1 MGMQIRSWAAA
12 ALAVAFTVVGA
23 GTAAAEEPA
32 PPLPVGKTFLDGF
45 AHEFGDPNG
54 SALGTNDWDCV
65 PSEEHPDP
73 VVLVHG
79 TVLNRHNNWSYLGP
93 LLANEDYCVFAL
105 TYGNH
110 ADLPWPL
117 SSVGGLLPMEDS
129 AQQLSE
135 FVDEVLAAT
144 GAEKV
149 DLVGHSQ
156 GTLMPV
162 WYVKFLGGN
171 EKVDDYISLGPVYE
185 GSHAFLLAASFEL
198 FEHVGVRQDVENLVH
213 FLGCGACPQVLA
225 GSDWIH
231 TIQEAGVYADE
242 VTYTNIMT
250 RYEEIVLPYTSGH
263 REAPNATNIVLQD
276 HCANDFVE
284 HAGIVNDPNAAWFVL
299 DALDPGSA
307 GLLECVFVPPILGWS
322 PDPTISNPA
331 VDEAAVASRPGA

>member
-1 MGMQIRSWAAA
+1 MRLRALTAATFA
-12 ALAVAFTVVGA
+12 AIFALFGT
-23 GTAAAEEPA
+23 GTAQAEEPA
-32 PPLPVGKTFLDGF
+32 PPLPVGKTFLDGL
-45 AHEFGDPNG
+45 ASELG
-54 SALGTNDWDCV
+54 SPGGNAPGTNDWSCV

-73 VVLVHG
+73 VILVHG
-79 TVLNRHNNWSYLGP
+79 TVLNRQDNWSYLAP
-93 LLANEDYCVFAL
+93 LLANEGYCVFAL

-117 SSVGGLLPMEDS
+117 GAVGGLLPMEES
-129 AQQLSE
+129 AQQLSD

-149 DLVGHSQ
+149 DLIGHSQ

-185 GSHAFLLAASFEL
+185 GSHAFLIAASFEL
-198 FEHVGVRQDVENLVH
+198 FEQVGARQDMENLVH
-213 FLGCGACPQVLA
+213 ALGCGACPQVLA

-242 VTYTNIMT
+242 VTYTNIMS
-250 RYEEIVLPYTSGH
+250 RYEEIVLPYTSGY

-276 HCANDFVE
+276 HCGNDFVE

-299 DALDPGSA
+299 KALDPEDPRP
-307 GLLECVFVPPILGWS
+307 LNCVFVPPILGWS
-322 PDPTISNPA
+322 PDPTLGPA
-331 VDEAAVASRPGA
+331 PETEAVAARAGY

>member
-1 MGMQIRSWAAA
+1 MRMRALTAAVLAAA
-12 ALAVAFTVVGA
+12 FALVGTGPA
-23 GTAAAEEPA
+23 QAEEPV
-32 PPLPVGKTFLDGF
+32 PPLPVGKTFLDGL
-45 AHEFGDPNG
+45 AHELGNPG
-54 SALGTNDWDCV
+54 GHAPGTNDWDCT
-65 PSEEHPDP
+65 PSEEHPEP

-79 TVLNRHNNWSYLGP
+79 TVLNRQDNWSYLAP
-93 LLANEDYCVFAL
+93 LLANEGYCVFAL

-117 SSVGGLLPMEDS
+117 SAVGGLLPMEES
-129 AQQLSE
+129 AQQLAD

-149 DLVGHSQ
+149 DLIGHSQ

-185 GSHAFLLAASFEL
+185 GSHAFLLAASFQL
-198 FEHVGVRQDVENLVH
+198 FEQVGARQDIENLVH
-213 FLGCGACPQVLA
+213 ALGCGACPQVLA
-225 GSDWIH
+225 GSDWIR

-250 RYEEIVLPYTSGH
+250 RYEEIVLPYTSGY

-299 DALDPGSA
+299 DALSPGSV
-307 GLLECVFVPPILGWS
+307 GPLECVFVPPITGWS
-322 PDPTISNPA
+322 PDPTMSPTSE
-331 VDEAAVASRPGA
+331 EARVETAGA